1 MALSRLIYVSRP
13 FGFGEGILNSIL
25 LVSRHNNERDDIT
38 GALICRGDIYLQWL
52 EGPEPAVAQAYTRI
66 RRDDRHIEIR
76 QLLAGTVTER
86 LFPGWAMRDDPARS
100 WMWTQAEVDQGAAVN
115 ATPAEVLAVFER
127 LAAEP
132 G

>member
-13 FGFGEGILNSIL
+13 FGFAEGILNSIL

-52 EGPEPAVAQAYTRI
+52 EGPEPAVAAAYARI

-76 QLLAGTVTER
+76 QLLAGPVSER

-100 WMWTQAEVDQGAAVN
+100 WLWTQEEVAAGAVEQ
-115 ATPAEVLAVFER
+115 ATTGEIFAVFARVAE
-127 LAAEP
+127 EP